1 MPFAYINRR
10 GDTYYLIRGQTK
22 TGKAKYHFSK
32 TAGDHAVDEIPAGY
46 EIYEKP
52 DTPQVFLR
60 KPISTRIDPQEVEF
74 VRRLLQEHAGVP
86 HTLVDV
92 EKDSLVVYAADD
104 SDLRGLM
111 AVLRDRTFD
120 NSSAKDQAWL
130 KSRLQFQKLLRFT
143 LVDEKERLFTAER
156 WCFRGSIDD
165 WIHAGLRPG
174 SLETLITSLAP
185 HLGQESFYE
194 IY

>member
-1 MPFAYINRR
+1 MPVTYVNRR

-32 TAGDHAVDEIPAGY
+32 KAGEHAVDEIPAGY

-60 KPISTRIDPQEVEF
+60 KPFATRIDPQEVEF
-74 VRRLLQEHAGVP
+74 ARLLLQEHAGTP

-104 SDLRGLM
+104 NDLKGLV
-111 AVLRDRTFD
+111 AVLRERTFD
-120 NSSAKDQAWL
+120 NLSANDQAWL
-130 KSRLQFQKLLRFT
+130 KKRLQFQKLLRFT
-143 LVDEKERLFTAER
+143 LVDEQDRLFVAER

-165 WIHAGLRPG
+165 WIHVGFRPG
-174 SLETLITSLAP
+174 SLETLIASLAP
-185 HLGQESFYE
+185 HLGPESFYE
-194 IY
+194 LY

>member
-1 MPFAYINRR
+1 MRPM
-10 GDTYYLIRGQTK
+10 
-22 TGKAKYHFSK
+22 
-32 TAGDHAVDEIPAGY
+32 
-46 EIYEKP
+46 KP

-74 VRRLLQEHAGVP
+74 ARRLLQEHAGVP

-104 SDLRGLM
+104 RDLKRMVAALKE
-111 AVLRDRTFD
+111 LTFGHL
-120 NSSAKDQAWL
+120 SAKDEAWL
-130 KSRLQFQKLLRFT
+130 KTRLQFEKLLRFT
-143 LVDEKERLFTAER
+143 LIDEQHRLFSAER

-165 WIHAGLRPG
+165 WIHVGLRPG

-185 HLGQESFYE
+185 HLGQESFFELY
-194 IY
+194 

>member
-1 MPFAYINRR
+1 MPVTYVNRR

-32 TAGDHAVDEIPAGY
+32 KASEHAVDEIPAGY

-60 KPISTRIDPQEVEF
+60 KPISTRIEPLEVEF
-74 VRRLLQEHAGVP
+74 ARRLLQEHAGVS

-104 SDLRGLM
+104 NDLKKLM
-111 AVLRDRTFD
+111 AVLGDRTFD
-120 NSSAKDQAWL
+120 NLAAKDQVWL
-130 KSRLQFQKLLRFT
+130 KKRLQFEKLLRFT
-143 LVDEKERLFTAER
+143 LVDDQQRLFLAER

-165 WIHAGLRPG
+165 WIHVGFRPA
-174 SLETLITSLAP
+174 SLERLIASLAP